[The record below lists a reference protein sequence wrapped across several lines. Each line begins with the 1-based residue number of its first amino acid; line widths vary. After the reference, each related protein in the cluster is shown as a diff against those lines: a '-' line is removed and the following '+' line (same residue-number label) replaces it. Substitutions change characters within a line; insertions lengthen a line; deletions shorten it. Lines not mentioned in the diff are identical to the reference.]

1 MLDVF
6 ATGKVWNNT
15 LWGKQNLIFSQHQS
29 HACRFVYWEVRLGC
43 KIGMKRVGWNSKRIL
58 GRQLDNIKMCS
69 VFLACGKWGEVLQ
82 ASLHD
87 WFGKQRLFTF
97 WWFNFYADFEPFLP
111 WVGLLQGVSAPA
123 NLLGQ
128 QELKARTEQL
138 MMHPRYRAMWVW
150 AASWLK
156 EKSIDFAKKHPK
168 NLSCLYSFTIMDT
181 CRSWSWQVR
190 VNYQAVA
197 QNYWPQNWSLQ
208 YSVVLFKPTFLNVAI
223 TWVEKFCFQ
232 GALEKLQAA
241 LGDAA
246 SARDLS
252 FAYAA
257 LDFYQKHAPLLQGRQ
272 CEIEGFVIVAVMV
285 MIFDVSSVS
294 CT

>member
-1 MLDVF
+1 
-6 ATGKVWNNT
+6 
-15 LWGKQNLIFSQHQS
+15 
-29 HACRFVYWEVRLGC
+29 
-43 KIGMKRVGWNSKRIL
+43 MKRVGWNSKRIW
-58 GRQLDNIKMCS
+58 GRQLHNIKICS

-82 ASLHD
+82 ARLHD

-97 WWFNFYADFEPFLP
+97 WWFNFYADFELILP
-111 WVGLLQGVSAPA
+111 WAGLLQGVSAPA

-128 QELKARTEQL
+128 QELKARTELKYLIELEL
-138 MMHPRYRAMWVW
+138 MMHPRYWAMWVW
-150 AASWLK
+150 AASWLPFGLLRK

-223 TWVEKFCFQ
+223 TSVLILLPGSSWETPSSSWRCCF
-232 GALEKLQAA
+232 G
-241 LGDAA
+241 
-246 SARDLS
+246 
-252 FAYAA
+252 
-257 LDFYQKHAPLLQGRQ
+257 
-272 CEIEGFVIVAVMV
+272 EG
-285 MIFDVSSVS
+285 S
-294 CT
+294 